1 MTTLLSYHYSQQP
14 PAFPGATCFK
24 TERNQREVRCGM
36 CGRIIYVA
44 EETFSFVGE
53 AIAAGLDDPFRC
65 EICEEEYDDLVYDG

>member
-1 MTTLLSYHYSQQP
+1 
-14 PAFPGATCFK
+14 
-24 TERNQREVRCGM
+24 M